1 MTVTLF
7 DRHAQSQHHA
17 TVASLD
23 NIYVTHQGMEVAIN
37 GIHECISWSQYS
49 LEPRGFLLT
58 GDGGTGKTTISLSIL
73 KEYPPAAVTIDY
85 ALVNTVPAF
94 YCSVPAPS
102 SIKSLAS
109 NMLEKLG
116 DPAPGKGTAYS
127 LTNRLCKLLVE
138 CKTRV
143 IILDELHHLMLTGG
157 GKPHTASEICK
168 WIRSLMNNAKVMI
181 CLVGTPLCESIL
193 RQEDDNGQMSRRFAH
208 KYRLH
213 DLSCGTKASVGELTG
228 FLRQLT
234 AEYAAKLGFSGMPD
248 FSSHDLAAKMWAAT
262 AGRPAFITLLLQKA
276 IFYSLTEGRKSVTVD
291 GLARAFDSGITL
303 DVAKS
308 KKNPFRMSEYELGG
322 AVLAFAEAA

>member
-7 DRHAQSQHHA
+7 DRHAQNQHHA

-23 NIYVTHQGMEVAIN
+23 NIFVTHLAMEEAIS

-49 LEPRGFLLT
+49 REPKGFLLT
-58 GDGGTGKTTISLSIL
+58 GPGGLGKTTISLSIL
-73 KEYPPAAVTIDY
+73 NEYPPAAVIIDH
-85 ALVNTVPAF
+85 ALVNIVPAF
-94 YCSVPAPS
+94 YCSVPSPS

-109 NMLEKLG
+109 NMLGKLG

-127 LTNRLCKLLVE
+127 LTTRLCKLLVE
-138 CKTRV
+138 CKTQV

-157 GKPHTASEICK
+157 GKAHTASEICK
-168 WIRSLMNNAKVMI
+168 WIRSLMNEAKVMI

-193 RQEDDNGQMSRRFAH
+193 QQEDDNGQMSRRFAH
-208 KYRLH
+208 RYQLR
-213 DLSCGTKASVGELTG
+213 DLSCGTKANVGALTG
-228 FLRQLT
+228 FLLKLT

-276 IFYSLTEGRKSVTVD
+276 VFYSLTEGRKSVTVD
-291 GLARAFDSGITL
+291 DLARAFDSGITL

-308 KKNPFRMSEYELGG
+308 KENPFRMSQYG
-322 AVLAFAEAA
+322 AVGAMLAFAEAA